1 MKIKAVALLAGLS
14 AAAMLGVYADSFAQ
28 APTAADAEAEAREAW
43 RETIVRTSVPEE
55 GCFHASY
62 PDIAWTRTE
71 CSVAPNIAY
80 LPRRGAT
87 SNTVG
92 NGVDDVADIV
102 TGLITESVGTFP
114 TVTGVTGEK
123 DDGANNYSLQLN
135 SNFMKG
141 TAVCSGHTGCQSWE
155 QFVYS
160 SGEESAFMQ
169 YWLLTY
175 GKCPSGWNKSGD
187 DCYMNSA
194 AVSVPK
200 IAITQLA
207 NLKLSGSAVIDGI
220 DTLVFTTETEAY
232 STTGADSVT
241 DLGTDWHESEFNVV
255 GDGGGTEA
263 KFNTGAEITVKIAVT
278 SSVQGTPTCAT
289 DSGTTGETN
298 NLTLG
303 KCITAGGAT
312 PYIEFIEAN

>member
-1 MKIKAVALLAGLS
+1 MKIKAIAVLAGLS
-14 AAAMLGVYADSFAQ
+14 AAAMLGVYANSFAQ
-28 APTAADAEAEAREAW
+28 GPAAADAEAQAREAW
-43 RETIVRTSVPEE
+43 RETIVRTSVPAE
-55 GCFHASY
+55 GCFRASY
-62 PDIAWTRTE
+62 PDIAWNKTE
-71 CSVAPNIAY
+71 CSVAPNIPY

-92 NGVDDVADIV
+92 DGVDDVAEV
-102 TGLITESVGTFP
+102 SGVITETVGTFP
-114 TVTGVTGEK
+114 TVTGVKSER
-123 DDGANNYSLQLN
+123 DDGANTYSLQLN
-135 SNFMKG
+135 SNFMSG
-141 TAVCSGHTGCQSWE
+141 TAVCSGHSGCQSWE

-169 YWLLTY
+169 YWLITY

-187 DCYMNSA
+187 DCYKNSA

-207 NLKLSGSAVIDGI
+207 NLKLSGSAVLNGT

-232 STTGADSVT
+232 STTGADTVV
-241 DLGTDWHESEFNVV
+241 DLGTDWHESEFNVI
-255 GDGGGTEA
+255 GDGGGSEA
-263 KFNTGAEITVKIAVT
+263 KFNTGASITVKIAVT
-278 SSVQGTPTCAT
+278 DGSTAAPTCAT

-303 KCITAGGAT
+303 SCTTAGGTT
-312 PYIEFIEAN
+312 PYIEFVESN